1 MSDDNQKYAEQ
12 IRQIIP
18 INELPAKIQNEVIN
32 KARIIRL
39 RKGAYAFKQG
49 DRDDYSFYLLEGEV
63 ELIANGQQHN
73 VIAAGTDRARYA
85 MAQLQPRQ
93 FSAKAKTKAVIL
105 QIVRDA
111 LDKHM
116 VLQEKEQTDSN
127 DLGADMEVAEMEFSE
142 IDADVDW
149 MTRMLQSELFSRMPT
164 ANIHGLFAL
173 LETVEFKAG
182 DEVIKQG
189 DPGEDYFIIQEGRCQ
204 VLRQPSS
211 GGKNIKLAELKAGDS
226 FGEEA
231 LISDMTRNAT
241 VSMLSD
247 GILMQLSKDNF
258 IELVKKPTLQSVTYD
273 EALKLVEAGTAVW
286 LDVRFKNEHEASTIE
301 GSQNIP
307 LNMLRMQ
314 ASKLAQDKR
323 YIAFCDTGG
332 RSSTGAFLLAG
343 QGLDVCFLKG
353 GLVNNPQAAKSSEVT
368 QVPEPKQQAAAPE
381 PSVVE
386 ESVSKDQVSAVE
398 EISRQ
403 DIDPDV
409 KASVLETELAR
420 TNMQLRKTKKVKS
433 RTDDKS
439 VKEMHAEV
447 ERKLKEER
455 AKIEIAKKEA
465 EQEANRLR
473 QQEEEKIRL
482 MKENAEKR
490 LQEEK
495 KKLDAI
501 YSRNVEEMEKLE
513 QMKLEAKEQVKK
525 EKQRLEQEADEAKMK
540 LGEAEKIKKE
550 MEAEKKAL
558 EEEALK
564 RQMDLEAAKKALEEE
579 AMKKQQELQVS
590 KKALEEDAMKM
601 QKELQEALLIKK
613 GVEVSKKA
621 LEEEVLRK
629 KQEQAAMEKEIQESA
644 REKLGEERRKLAE
657 EFAKSQ
663 EELEKA
669 KQERAAAEAARKAAK
684 TEAEK
689 IISEYKVQHDKERE
703 IEEEKLRAERLKLEE
718 EQRKIQEGLR
728 EIQKAKE
735 EAEAEKQKA
744 IEETKRLQS
753 KQADREVTQD
763 KKAREAIKDEIKQ
776 VEDKIDK
783 ANKEIEEAHKAEQVA
798 EVAQKINQEDLES
811 KKAEEE
817 ELSRQLAADLKDFR
831 DDLAEKDKNF
841 ANMTSQLEHMKR
853 IQQSAAQAKKKAQ
866 ESDRGLLQEIKKQ
879 LGD

>member
-18 INELPAKIQNEVIN
+18 ISELPAKIQNEVVN
-32 KARIIRL
+32 KASIIRL

-93 FSAKAKTKAVIL
+93 FSAKAKTEAVIL

-111 LDKHM
+111 LDKLM
-116 VLQEKEQTDSN
+116 VLQVKEQTDSN

-189 DPGEDYFIIQEGRCQ
+189 DQGEDYFIIQEGRCQ
-204 VLRQPSS
+204 VLRKPSS
-211 GGKNIKLAELKAGDS
+211 GGKYIKLAELKAGDS

-231 LISDMTRNAT
+231 LISEMARNAT
-241 VSMLSD
+241 VSMLTD
-247 GILMQLSKDNF
+247 GILMRLSKDNF
-258 IELVKKPTLQSVTYD
+258 IELIKKPTLQSVTYD

-314 ASKLAQDKR
+314 AGKLAQDKC

-343 QGLDVCFLKG
+343 QGLDVCFLSG

-368 QVPEPKQQAAAPE
+368 QAPEPKQQAVAPE
-381 PSVVE
+381 RPVVV
-386 ESVSKDQVSAVE
+386 ESVSKDQISAVE
-398 EISRQ
+398 EINRQ

-420 TNMQLRKTKKVKS
+420 TNMQLRNTEKVKL

-439 VKEMHAEV
+439 VKEMHAVV

-473 QQEEEKIRL
+473 KREEEKIRL

-501 YSRNVEEMEKLE
+501 YSHNVAEMEKLE
-513 QMKLEAKEQVKK
+513 QMKLQAKEQVKK
-525 EKQRLEQEADEAKMK
+525 EKQRLEQKADEAKMK

-564 RQMDLEAAKKALEEE
+564 RQVDLEAAKKALEEE
-579 AMKKQQELQVS
+579 AMKKQQELQIS
-590 KKALEEDAMKM
+590 KKALEQDAMKM

-657 EFAKSQ
+657 EFVKSQ
-663 EELEKA
+663 EELAKA

-689 IISEYKVQHDKERE
+689 IINEYKAQHDKERV
-703 IEEEKLRAERLKLEE
+703 IEEEKLRAERMKLEE
-718 EQRKIQEGLR
+718 DQRKIQEGLR
-728 EIQKAKE
+728 EIQKAKQ

-753 KQADREVTQD
+753 MQADKEVAQD

-783 ANKEIEEAHKAEQVA
+783 ANKEIEDAHKAEQVA
-798 EVAQKINQEDLES
+798 EVAQKINQEDLQS

-817 ELSRQLAADLKDFR
+817 ELSKQLAADLKDFR
-831 DDLAEKDKNF
+831 DDLTEEDKNF

-853 IQQSAAQAKKKAQ
+853 IQQSAAQAKKQAR

>member
-18 INELPAKIQNEVIN
+18 ISELPAKIQNEVVN
-32 KARIIRL
+32 KASIIRL

-93 FSAKAKTKAVIL
+93 FSAKAKTEAVIL

-111 LDKHM
+111 LDKLM
-116 VLQEKEQTDSN
+116 VLQVKEQTDSN

-189 DPGEDYFIIQEGRCQ
+189 DQGEDYFIIQEGRCQ
-204 VLRQPSS
+204 VLRKPSS

-231 LISDMTRNAT
+231 LISEMARNAT
-241 VSMLSD
+241 VSMLTD
-247 GILMQLSKDNF
+247 GILMRLSKDNF
-258 IELVKKPTLQSVTYD
+258 IELIKKPTLQSVTYD

-314 ASKLAQDKR
+314 AGKLAQDKR

-343 QGLDVCFLKG
+343 QGLDVCFLSG

-368 QVPEPKQQAAAPE
+368 QAPEPKQQAAAPE
-381 PSVVE
+381 RSVVV
-386 ESVSKDQVSAVE
+386 ESVSKDQISAVE
-398 EISRQ
+398 EINRQ

-420 TNMQLRKTKKVKS
+420 TNMQLRNTEKVKL

-439 VKEMHAEV
+439 VKEMHAVV

-473 QQEEEKIRL
+473 KREEEKIRL

-501 YSRNVEEMEKLE
+501 YSHNVAEMEKLE
-513 QMKLEAKEQVKK
+513 QMKLQAKEQVKK

-540 LGEAEKIKKE
+540 LGEEEKIKKE

-579 AMKKQQELQVS
+579 AMKKQQELQIS
-590 KKALEEDAMKM
+590 KKALEQDAMKM

-657 EFAKSQ
+657 EFVKSQ
-663 EELEKA
+663 EELAKA

-689 IISEYKVQHDKERE
+689 IISEYKAQHDKERV
-703 IEEEKLRAERLKLEE
+703 IEEEKLRAERMKLEE

-728 EIQKAKE
+728 EIQKAKQ

-753 KQADREVTQD
+753 MQADKEVDQD

-798 EVAQKINQEDLES
+798 EVAQKINQEDLQS

-817 ELSRQLAADLKDFR
+817 ELSRQLTADLKDFR
-831 DDLAEKDKNF
+831 DDLAEEDKNF

>member
-18 INELPAKIQNEVIN
+18 ISELPAKIQNEVVN
-32 KARIIRL
+32 KASIIRL

-93 FSAKAKTKAVIL
+93 FSAKAKTEAVIL

-111 LDKHM
+111 LDKLM
-116 VLQEKEQTDSN
+116 VLQVKEQTDSN

-189 DPGEDYFIIQEGRCQ
+189 DQGEDYFIIQEGRCQ
-204 VLRQPSS
+204 VLRKPSS
-211 GGKNIKLAELKAGDS
+211 GGKYIKLAELKAGDS

-231 LISDMTRNAT
+231 LISEMARNAT
-241 VSMLSD
+241 VSMLTD
-247 GILMQLSKDNF
+247 GILMRLSKDNF
-258 IELVKKPTLQSVTYD
+258 IELIKKPTLQSVTYD

-314 ASKLAQDKR
+314 AGKLAQDKC

-343 QGLDVCFLKG
+343 QGLDVCFLSG

-368 QVPEPKQQAAAPE
+368 QAPEPKQQAAASERP
-381 PSVVE
+381 VVV
-386 ESVSKDQVSAVE
+386 ESVSKDQISAVE
-398 EISRQ
+398 EINRQ

-420 TNMQLRKTKKVKS
+420 TNMQLRNTEKVKL

-439 VKEMHAEV
+439 VKEMHAVV

-473 QQEEEKIRL
+473 KREEEKIRL

-501 YSRNVEEMEKLE
+501 YSHNVAEMEKLE
-513 QMKLEAKEQVKK
+513 QMKLQAKEQVKK
-525 EKQRLEQEADEAKMK
+525 EKQRLEQKADEAKMK

-564 RQMDLEAAKKALEEE
+564 RQVDLEAAKKALEEE
-579 AMKKQQELQVS
+579 AMKKQQELQIS
-590 KKALEEDAMKM
+590 KKALEQDAMKM

-657 EFAKSQ
+657 EFVKSQ
-663 EELEKA
+663 EELAKA

-689 IISEYKVQHDKERE
+689 IINEYKAQHDKERV
-703 IEEEKLRAERLKLEE
+703 IEEEKLRAERMKLEE
-718 EQRKIQEGLR
+718 DQRKIQEGLR
-728 EIQKAKE
+728 EIQKAKQ

-753 KQADREVTQD
+753 MQADKEVAQD

-783 ANKEIEEAHKAEQVA
+783 ANKEIEDAHKAEQVA
-798 EVAQKINQEDLES
+798 EVAQKINQEDLQS

-817 ELSRQLAADLKDFR
+817 ELSKQLAADLKDFR
-831 DDLAEKDKNF
+831 DDLTEEDKNF

-853 IQQSAAQAKKKAQ
+853 IQQSAAQAKKQAR